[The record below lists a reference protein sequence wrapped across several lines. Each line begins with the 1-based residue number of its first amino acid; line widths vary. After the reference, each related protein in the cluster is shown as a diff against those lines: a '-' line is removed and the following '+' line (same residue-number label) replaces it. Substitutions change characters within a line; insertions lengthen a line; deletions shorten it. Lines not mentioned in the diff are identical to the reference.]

1 MNKNKLKNNEIIVGP
16 GKNESNLTVIK
27 SNPLFSLWK
36 SDMSLP
42 EFKILDTY
50 LSRINPKDETKRTV
64 MFTKGELEKLLGVTQ
79 IRKQDLSNRLNNLGR
94 FVDVEGPDNEIH
106 KIALFEEVYGSMDD
120 SGQWIVQLTCTP
132 SAMKYIFNVENI
144 GYLRYKLQSITS
156 IGSRY
161 TYIMFLYLEKNRY
174 RKTWNV
180 DIKTLRELL
189 NCNEELYDEYKY
201 FNQRILKKCHRE
213 ITEKTACNYNYTP
226 IKVGKRVAKIQF
238 TLETLSDFK
247 QLSEK
252 EDKQLS
258 LDFETYGQKY
268 DDMFQEM
275 NDMYQLEL
283 TPDQLG
289 VIKRE
294 AILHAPLSLN
304 KDDEIRAYDYIV
316 EKIMLMK
323 SQNDPVEHKF
333 GWLKKAI
340 IEDFK

>member
-1 MNKNKLKNNEIIVGP
+1 MNKNGVKNNEIIIGT

-36 SDMSLP
+36 SNMSLP

-79 IRKQDLSNRLNNLGR
+79 IRKEDLSNRLNNLGR
-94 FVDVEGPDNEIH
+94 FVDVEGPDNKIH

-120 SGQWIVQLTCTP
+120 SGQWVVQLTCTP
-132 SAMKYIFNVENI
+132 SAMKYIFNVENL

-156 IGSRY
+156 ISSRY

-189 NCNEELYDEYKY
+189 NCNEELYEEYKY

-213 ITEKTACNYNYTP
+213 ITEKTVCNYNYTP
-226 IKVGKRVAKIQF
+226 IKIGKRVAKIQF

-247 QLSEK
+247 QITK
-252 EDKQLS
+252 QEDEQLA
-258 LDFETYGQKY
+258 LDFEEYSKKY
-268 DDMFQEM
+268 PDMFYEL
-275 NDMYQLEL
+275 NDLYNLEL
-283 TPDQLG
+283 TPEQVG
-289 VIKRE
+289 VIKHD
-294 AILHAPLSLN
+294 ALLYAPLSLN

-316 EKIMLMK
+316 EKIILMNAQSK
-323 SQNDPVEHKF
+323 KVKNKF
-333 GWLKKAI
+333 SWLKKAI
-340 IEDFK
+340 VEDFK